1 MSENR
6 TIRKTNRGRSLVAA
20 LLVFVTLALT
30 LLATTGCSK
39 KFDYLS
45 DNLDE
50 YIEFSQ
56 DYKNL
61 KLEVDIA
68 KPHDIDV
75 DVAILNMIYGDRSDT
90 PKYNGTVTSPITI
103 TAGDVVYIWYRG
115 YILDDEGGEIAVSGM
130 SNFGGSAASSLAIGS
145 NNFVP
150 GFELNMIG
158 KNTGDY
164 SKLEK
169 ITYGNLTE
177 DMIAYVSYTL
187 VKGNDSEN
195 KETVTNK
202 RIILSE
208 DLDAT
213 FGKGFKEKLLSL
225 EIGKKLIL
233 NTTLNDE
240 IYSYT
245 DLKVSFATKSEDN
258 PMVIECYFPY
268 DYSMKTLRNETAYFE
283 VYVDGVVVYDC
294 PEFTDEYLKG
304 KIEDGDVAVTL
315 DELNKYEGDSLTA
328 KYRDFAAK
336 KMDELYRAKYDELVE
351 EAVWNYLDG
360 IVKVKK
366 YPEAEVDKVYEDY
379 VDDITAEFLSSGGKV
394 SNSLTGSTTTY
405 DTFAAYATAYLG
417 LTSTSKMTWDEY
429 LYSEAEIIVKER
441 LVLYYLIKTENL
453 LPTDEEFNAT
463 LAEVE
468 QEFID
473 EMVAQ
478 YLYYAGKSKEDYT
491 DEEYAEVIEECTE
504 MVYNNF
510 DTDYFKL
517 RTYYNIFA
525 KTAITWPEVS
535 TFDDR
540 RAYPQDK

>member
-1 MSENR
+1 MTNK
-6 TIRKTNRGRSLVAA
+6 IVNNRGRRVIAA
-20 LLVFVTLALT
+20 LLLIVILSASLIT
-30 LLATTGCSK
+30 ATSCK
-39 KFDYLS
+39 KDFDYLKADLS
-45 DNLDE
+45 E
-50 YIEFSQ
+50 YVEITG
-56 DYKNL
+56 DYKNF
-61 KLEVDIA
+61 KVEIDIA
-68 KPHDIDV
+68 KPHAIDV
-75 DVAILNMIYGDRSDT
+75 DVTILNMLYSDKESE
-90 PKYNGTVTSPITI
+90 PLYNGGTVTSPITI
-103 TAGDVVYIWYRG
+103 TSGDTVNIWYRG
-115 YILDDEGGEIAVSGM
+115 YILDDEGNQVEVDGM
-130 SNFGGSAASSLAIGS
+130 SNFGNASASPLSIGS
-145 NNFVP
+145 NSFVP
-150 GFELNMIG
+150 GFELNLIG

-164 SKLEK
+164 PKLVK
-169 ITYGNLTE
+169 ITDGGLTE
-177 DMIAYVSYTL
+177 NMIAYVSYTRT
-187 VKGNDSEN
+187 KGDDAST
-195 KETVTNK
+195 KETVTAK
-202 RIILSE
+202 RVVLSE
-208 DLDAT
+208 DIDAK
-213 FGKGFKEKLLSL
+213 FGAGFKDRLLGLNIGEKVIMS
-225 EIGKKLIL
+225 
-233 NTTLNDE
+233 TTLGNDT
-240 IYSYT
+240 YNYT
-245 DLKVSFATKSEDN
+245 NLTVSFATECEVN

-268 DYSMKTLRNETAYFE
+268 DYSESTLRNETAYFE

-304 KIEDGDVAVTL
+304 KIEKGDLTITL
-315 DELNKYEGDSLTA
+315 DELNKYEGNSLTE
-328 KYRDFAAK
+328 KYRDFATK
-336 KMDELYRAKYDELVE
+336 KMDEIYRDQYDELVE
-351 EAVWNYLDG
+351 DAVWDYLEG
-360 IVKVKK
+360 IAKIKK
-366 YPEAEVDKVYEDY
+366 YPESEVEKVYNDY
-379 VDDITAEFLSSGGKV
+379 VDDISAEFLSSGGQV

-417 LTSTSKMTWDEY
+417 LTSTSKMTWEEY

-463 LAEVE
+463 LAEIE

-478 YLYYAGKSKEDYT
+478 YLYYAGKSKDDYT

>member
-1 MSENR
+1 MTNE
-6 TIRKTNRGRSLVAA
+6 IRNNKGRRVIAA
-20 LLVFVTLALT
+20 LLLITILSISLIT
-30 LLATTGCSK
+30 ATSCKKSFNYLEEDLSK
-39 KFDYLS
+39 
-45 DNLDE
+45 
-50 YIEFSQ
+50 YIEITG
-56 DYKNL
+56 DYKNF
-61 KLEVDIA
+61 KVEIDIA
-68 KPHDIDV
+68 KPRAVDV
-75 DVAILNMIYGDRSDT
+75 DVSILNLLYSDKESE
-90 PKYNGTVTSPITI
+90 PLYNGGTVTSPITI
-103 TAGDVVYIWYRG
+103 TSGDTVNIWYRG
-115 YILDDEGGEIAVSGM
+115 YILSDDGEQIEVDGM
-130 SNFGGSAASSLAIGS
+130 SNFADDAAFALSIGS
-145 NNFVP
+145 NRFVP
-150 GFELNMIG
+150 GFEFNLIG

-177 DMIAYVSYTL
+177 DMIAYVSYTR

-202 RIILSE
+202 RVILSE

-233 NTTLNDE
+233 NTTLDDE
-240 IYSYT
+240 IYTYT

-394 SNSLTGSTTTY
+394 YNNLTGSYNTY
-405 DTFAAYATAYLG
+405 DTFDAYATASLG
-417 LTSTSKMTWDEY
+417 LTSTSKVTWQQQVR
-429 LYSEAEIIVKER
+429 SEAEGFIKER
-441 LVLYYLIKTENL
+441 LTLYYLIKAENL
-453 LPTDEEFNAT
+453 LPTDEEFNSTFA
-463 LAEVE
+463 AVE

-478 YLYYAGKSKEDYT
+478 YLYYAGTSESDYT
-491 DEEYAEVIEECTE
+491 EEEYADVVEECKN
-504 MVYNNF
+504 MVYENF

-517 RTYYNIFA
+517 RTYYEVFA

-535 TFDDR
+535 TFNDR